1 MRTYKLPYIAKG
13 VNHKK
18 ETSRYCAKKQ
28 QNKRK
33 YIWRIPYTGHML
45 KEINLHDGLADFA
58 N

>member
-1 MRTYKLPYIAKG
+1 MRTFHLPYIAKG

-18 ETSRYCAKKQ
+18 ATNKY